1 MNEPTDVTR
10 RSQPVCTAVHTD
22 AERGCTHVNPEQA
35 TPAARRS
42 PPLRFRSLGLGTLRL
57 GSLGLVLTVASTGC
71 IIVRDG
77 DDDGWVEPAPGP
89 PPGEIFTVG
98 IDEGAQLEADAGSG
112 VGIYVE
118 YQGAGGF
125 RVWTTCDTELS
136 GYACSFDIFAI
147 GAGMGRGFG
156 EDLEGNDELVANGEE
171 LYAYLET
178 DYDTDG
184 FRFRM
189 ADGAPMRLEVYLDG
203 NSEPR
208 FVYWVSGGVLQR
220 GAPSNPVDFQP

>member
-1 MNEPTDVTR
+1 MNDPSDVTR
-10 RSQPVCTAVHTD
+10 GSQPVCTAVHTD
-22 AERGCTHVNPEQA
+22 PDRHGSRADVEGGRARASTR
-35 TPAARRS
+35 ARRAQR
-42 PPLRFRSLGLGTLRL
+42 LALGALGISL
-57 GSLGLVLTVASTGC
+57 SLASAGC
-71 IIVRDG
+71 IIVQDG
-77 DDDGWVEPAPGP
+77 DDDDWTDP
-89 PPGEIFTVG
+89 PPTPPSGEIFTVG
-98 IDEGAQLEADAGSG
+98 IDEGAELEADAGSG

-118 YQGAGGF
+118 YEGAGQF

-156 EDLEGNDELVANGEE
+156 EDLEGNDELVPNGEE

-184 FRFRM
+184 FSFTI
-189 ADGAPMRLEVYLDG
+189 ADGEPMRLEVYLDG

>member
-1 MNEPTDVTR
+1 MNHPSDVTR

-22 AERGCTHVNPEQA
+22 TDRRIRRAPIEQA
-35 TPAARRS
+35 PVEVSPWARHTA
-42 PPLRFRSLGLGTLRL
+42 RFGVAVLGLTMA
-57 GSLGLVLTVASTGC
+57 LVSAGC
-71 IIVRDG
+71 IVVRDG
-77 DDDGWVEPAPGP
+77 DGDDDWGDPPPPAPP
-89 PPGEIFTVG
+89 EEIFTVG
-98 IDEGAQLEADAGSG
+98 IDRGAELEADAGSG

-118 YQGAGGF
+118 YEGAGQF
-125 RVWTTCDTELS
+125 HVWTTCDTELS
-136 GYACSFDIFAI
+136 GYACAFDLFAI

-156 EDLEGNDELVANGEE
+156 EDLEGNDELVPNGDE

-184 FRFRM
+184 FSFTI
-189 ADGAPMRLEVYLDG
+189 ADGEPMRLEVYLDG

>member
-1 MNEPTDVTR
+1 MNHLPPVTR
-10 RSQPVCTAVHTD
+10 RSRSVCTAVHTALARSSAPAQVGRVRD
-22 AERGCTHVNPEQA
+22 AGGA
-35 TPAARRS
+35 TPWSRRVG
-42 PPLRFRSLGLGTLRL
+42 LAMLGLALPL
-57 GSLGLVLTVASTGC
+57 ASTGC
-71 IIVRDG
+71 IVVSDG
-77 DDDGWVEPAPGP
+77 SGDDGWEDPPPPP

-98 IDEGAQLEADAGSG
+98 IDEGAELEADAGRG

-118 YQGAGGF
+118 YQGTGRF

-136 GYACSFDIFAI
+136 GYACSFDLFAI
-147 GAGMGRGFG
+147 GEGMGRGFG
-156 EDLEGNDELVANGEE
+156 EDLEGNDELVPNGEE

-184 FRFRM
+184 FEFTI

-208 FVYWVSGGVLQR
+208 FVYWVSAGVLQR